1 MKHSIDYKLISYHI
15 IFWIFQII
23 FNRYDSIFHPGDNY
37 LMVWVDI
44 LCAQGT
50 NIVLVYLIIFLCSRY
65 TVPIKIVPLTI
76 GIIILYCWYFLMWY
90 EISFAL
96 RPFLNNT
103 PVPKFNFLYQVVI
116 VFWVFVKFAFFGF
129 GYAICMKVIK
139 REKNMAMIEKG
150 KIEAEYAFLRAQINP
165 HFLFNTLSLFY
176 AKSLPLSEELSD
188 GIVTLSQIMR
198 YSLEKNEHSKMVL
211 LSDELEHVNNVIK
224 INQMRFSNQLQIDL
238 KIEDTFPSIQIVPLI
253 IITIVENVLKHG
265 DCTLAKDP
273 AVIHL
278 FNSEDGYFIHL
289 YTYNRKKKTLIKS
302 VNGIGMENIKK
313 RLDYHYGDNY
323 ELIVDNNDDFYM
335 LKLKLPVFHQADFYS

>member
-1 MKHSIDYKLISYHI
+1 
-15 IFWIFQII
+15 
-23 FNRYDSIFHPGDNY
+23 
-37 LMVWVDI
+37 
-44 LCAQGT
+44 
-50 NIVLVYLIIFLCSRY
+50 
-65 TVPIKIVPLTI
+65 
-76 GIIILYCWYFLMWY
+76 MWY
-90 EISFAL
+90 EISFVL
-96 RPFLNNT
+96 RPFLRKSA
-103 PVPKFNFLYQVVI
+103 VPEFNFLYQAVI
-116 VFWVFVKFAFFGF
+116 VLWVFVKFAFFGF

-265 DCTLAKDP
+265 DCMLAKDP
-273 AVIHL
+273 AVISL

-302 VNGIGMENIKK
+302 MNGIGMENIKK

-323 ELIVDNNDDFYM
+323 ELIIDNNDDFYM
-335 LKLKLPVFHQADFYS
+335 LKLKLPVFHQTDFYS